1 MKRILIA
8 ECVQEIASFNPN
20 QSELDSFRLST
31 PEQLIPEHRPLRTEI
46 AGALAHFDTR
56 ADIELIPGFGARSI
70 TSGGLTSTSAWEFIS
85 TSILQSIR
93 AAGKIDAIY
102 FSLHG
107 AMGAIGELDP
117 EGYLLIETRKIVGEE
132 IPIVASFDLHGV
144 ITDPVLKN
152 CNAITVY
159 HTYPHI
165 DLYETGQRSARL
177 LLKILDGVA
186 KPVTARVRIPALVR
200 GDELKTKSGVF
211 GERVSETI
219 AIENSASGLSG
230 GIFIGN
236 PFTDVPDLASNVIVC
251 TNGDEQLARQSAER
265 IAADFW
271 RDRERMQAFLT
282 PVKDAVRQAC
292 DAHAS
297 KGGTTI
303 LVDAAD
309 ATSSGA
315 CGDSNVVLAELI
327 AQGFK
332 GKSLVAI
339 TDAPAVAAAFKAG
352 VGARITTKVGGAMDP
367 RYTPIEVTG
376 TVHMLSDGEFNN
388 EAEGEPWHGGNCAV
402 IKADNFTIVLMSKPV
417 SLHNR
422 SLFYAHG
429 QDPKKFDLVVVKSP
443 HCQDHMYLTWA
454 TTYINVDAPGA
465 TSANLRSLG
474 HTICHR
480 PVFPLDEGVEFTPK
494 AVIYSR

>member
-1 MKRILIA
+1 MKRIFIA
-8 ECVQEIASFNPN
+8 ECAQEIASFNPN
-20 QSELDSFRLST
+20 LSELDSFRLSK
-31 PEQLIPEHRPLRTEI
+31 PEELFPEHRPLRTEI
-46 AGALAHFDTR
+46 AGALATFDTR
-56 ADIELIPGFGARSI
+56 KDIELVPGFGARSI
-70 TSGGLTSTSAWEFIS
+70 TSGGLTSKSAWEYIS
-85 TSILQSIR
+85 ENILNSIR

-107 AMGAIGELDP
+107 AMGAQGQLDP
-117 EGYLLIETRKIVGEE
+117 EGYLLVETRKIVGEE

-144 ITDPVLKN
+144 ITDPVLRN

-165 DLYETGQRSARL
+165 DLYETGERSARL
-177 LLKILDGVA
+177 LLKILDGEA

-200 GDELKTKSGVF
+200 GDELKTKSGCF
-211 GERVSETI
+211 GERVSETV
-219 AIENSASGLSG
+219 AIENSAKGLSG

-251 TNGDEQLARQSAER
+251 TNGDEKLAKESAEK

-271 RDRERMQAFLT
+271 RDREKMQAFLT
-282 PVKDAVRQAC
+282 PVPDAVRLAC
-292 DAHAS
+292 EAYAS
-297 KGGTTI
+297 KGGTTV

-315 CGDSNVVLAELI
+315 CGDSNVLLSELI
-327 AQGFK
+327 AQGFT
-332 GKSLVAI
+332 GSALVAI
-339 TDAPAVAAAFKAG
+339 TDAPAVATAFKAG
-352 VGARITTKVGGAMDP
+352 VGATITTKIGGAMDR

-376 TVHMLSDGEFNN
+376 VVHMLSDGEFNN
-388 EAEGEPWHGGNCAV
+388 EIEGEPWHAGNCAV
-402 IKADNFTIVLMSKPV
+402 LKVKNFTIILMSKPV

-422 SLFYAHG
+422 SLLYAHG
-429 QDPKKFDLVVVKSP
+429 QDPKKFDLVIVKSP

-465 TSANLRSLG
+465 TSANLKSLG

-480 PVFPLDEGVEFTPK
+480 PVFPLDDGVQFAPE

>member
-31 PEQLIPEHRPLRTEI
+31 PEQLLPEHRPLRTEI

-186 KPVTARVRIPALVR
+186 KPVTARVRIP
-200 GDELKTKSGVF
+200 
-211 GERVSETI
+211 
-219 AIENSASGLSG
+219 
-230 GIFIGN
+230 
-236 PFTDVPDLASNVIVC
+236 
-251 TNGDEQLARQSAER
+251 
-265 IAADFW
+265 
-271 RDRERMQAFLT
+271 
-282 PVKDAVRQAC
+282 
-292 DAHAS
+292 
-297 KGGTTI
+297 
-303 LVDAAD
+303 
-309 ATSSGA
+309 
-315 CGDSNVVLAELI
+315 
-327 AQGFK
+327 
-332 GKSLVAI
+332 
-339 TDAPAVAAAFKAG
+339 
-352 VGARITTKVGGAMDP
+352 
-367 RYTPIEVTG
+367 
-376 TVHMLSDGEFNN
+376 
-388 EAEGEPWHGGNCAV
+388 
-402 IKADNFTIVLMSKPV
+402 
-417 SLHNR
+417 
-422 SLFYAHG
+422 
-429 QDPKKFDLVVVKSP
+429 
-443 HCQDHMYLTWA
+443 
-454 TTYINVDAPGA
+454 
-465 TSANLRSLG
+465 
-474 HTICHR
+474 
-480 PVFPLDEGVEFTPK
+480 
-494 AVIYSR
+494 